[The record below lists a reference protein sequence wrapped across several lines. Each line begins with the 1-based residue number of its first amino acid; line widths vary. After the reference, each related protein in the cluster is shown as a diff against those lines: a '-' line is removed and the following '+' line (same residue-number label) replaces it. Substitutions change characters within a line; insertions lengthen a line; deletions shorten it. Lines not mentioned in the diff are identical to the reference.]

1 MFYYDIKMIKTYNII
16 SMYLKPSIDHA
27 VSLYS
32 IKFEP
37 DVVDDS
43 ILFLSETGEI
53 FFDGFLLN
61 LQKVMYFLNLFI
73 VFMLKLLILLGVLLQ
88 ILHWLK

>member
-16 SMYLKPSIDHA
+16 SMYLKPSIDHV

-61 LQKVMYFLNLFI
+61 LPKVMYFF
-73 VFMLKLLILLGVLLQ
+73 
-88 ILHWLK
+88 

>member
-16 SMYLKPSIDHA
+16 SMYLKPSIDHV

-37 DVVDDS
+37 DVSDDS
-43 ILFLSETGEI
+43 IMFLSKTGEI
-53 FFDGFLLN
+53 VFDGFLLN
-61 LQKVMYFLNLFI
+61 LPKIMYFFD
-73 VFMLKLLILLGVLLQ
+73 LL
-88 ILHWLK
+88 

>member
-16 SMYLKPSIDHA
+16 SMYLKPSIDHV

-37 DVVDDS
+37 DVSDDS
-43 ILFLSETGEI
+43 IMFLSNTGEI
-53 FFDGFLLN
+53 VFDGFLLN
-61 LQKVMYFLNLFI
+61 LPKIMYFFNL
-73 VFMLKLLILLGVLLQ
+73 L
-88 ILHWLK
+88 